1 MKMLKQYL
9 IAKTFTWGDTPL
21 EYVYTTGECDMR
33 TKRSRK
39 LAKYTWPASTE
50 SLFRLVVAFDF
61 KIRVDVDGDLRL
73 IAPNVKKAWSFLHA
87 IHLLKWEGKQS
98 SKTLR

>member
-1 MKMLKQYL
+1 MLKQYL

-39 LAKYTWPASTE
+39 LAKYTWSASTE

-61 KIRVDVDGDLRL
+61 KIRIDVDGDLRL
-73 IAPNVKKAWSFLHA
+73 IAPNAKKAWSFLHA
-87 IHLLKWEGKQS
+87 IHLLKWGSKAVKQN
-98 SKTLR
+98 KR